1 MPEESWM
8 ERYERAGP
16 LERAGLLGG
25 GAVRLVANAIEAA
38 IDGAARVAA
47 EAERAFRSEMDPNVT
62 DARVL
67 EEWDEPRRPRGGARV
82 ADTPPGHS
90 GEG

>member
-1 MPEESWM
+1 VSDESWL

-38 IDGAARVAA
+38 IDGAARIAA
-47 EAERAFRSEMDPNVT
+47 EAERAFRSEIDPNII
-62 DARVL
+62 DARIL
-67 EEWDEPRRPRGGARV
+67 DEWETPLPAKGAKETRETREP
-82 ADTPPGHS
+82 
-90 GEG
+90 